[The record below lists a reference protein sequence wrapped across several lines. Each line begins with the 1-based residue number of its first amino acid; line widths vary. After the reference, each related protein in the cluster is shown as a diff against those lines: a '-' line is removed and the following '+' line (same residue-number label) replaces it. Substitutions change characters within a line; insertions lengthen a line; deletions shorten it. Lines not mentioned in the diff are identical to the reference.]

1 MRNGPYQHMRQ
12 TALIFAALS
21 VLGSSAFSETVSLD
35 GMWSFSKDGGAFEA
49 VRIPHDWAIAGPFNR
64 EAEGKTGK
72 LPWKADGEYRRNF
85 SLKEKPRHARLEFDG
100 VMAWPE
106 VFVNGVN
113 VGGWDYGYVGF
124 WCDITDAVHPGDNR
138 LVVKAST
145 KPHKSRW
152 YPGGGIYRS
161 VRLVTDDDDYVLPG
175 SVFIRAVAVTKSS
188 AKVQCDYEL
197 SQSGHKSHT
206 FEVANPRLWDVDDPY
221 LYETKINGK
230 KYRYGI
236 RTAMFTADDGFHLNG
251 RRVQLKGVNLHSD
264 LGPIGM
270 AFDRDAAKRQL
281 LLMKDMGANAI
292 RTAHNPPAPQFLD
305 LCDELGFL
313 VWDECFDKWD
323 ETAGR
328 KAEQNLEEFVV
339 RNLQQFVR
347 RDRNHP
353 SVICWSIGNEI
364 FAFGSRH
371 GDESS
376 ITRGR
381 VSMFREAIRTLDPTR
396 PVALGCASDSLIEG
410 DFLEDI
416 DVCGWNYA
424 RSYIGF
430 RRKYPN
436 IPLVYS
442 ESASTVSNYGFYKRP
457 RVRGKNDFSVA
468 DMQADGFDLTSA
480 WCGDIPDVEFNRVE
494 HDSYLAGEFVWTG
507 IDYLGEP
514 CPFCYIGRPDC
525 WPGAEKPEKDRPRS
539 SYFGIADLC
548 CVPKDRWFLYR
559 AHWND
564 RNTTVHIASD
574 GTVAFVYASGDEAE
588 LFCDG
593 KSLGRRRKI
602 MADGYSLD
610 WVGRNPTHA
619 DYVTN
624 EYYRICSQYRF
635 RWDNLPPAYRELTV
649 AVSRN
654 GKIIGR
660 NCLKACDVPER
671 ISLSDDPYTP
681 EESRLAFVQID
692 VVDAAGVRSR
702 KDCREI
708 SLRIEGDAHIVAVGN
723 GDPMDFDAFSSVARH
738 KLYYGKAVAYIRR
751 GRSDSTLIV
760 TADGLTEGR
769 ISIRRDCGA
778 HTLDFS
784 SGVRL
789 YNMTK

>member
-1 MRNGPYQHMRQ
+1 MKLKARI
-12 TALIFAALS
+12 LAALS
-21 VLGSSAFSETVSLD
+21 IIGSTAFSATVSLD
-35 GMWSFSKDGGAFEA
+35 GVWSFSKDGGVFES
-49 VRIPHDWAIAGPFNR
+49 VCIPHDWAIAGPFDR
-64 EAEGKTGK
+64 EADGKTGK
-72 LPWKADGEYRRNF
+72 LPWQADGEYRRKF
-85 SLKEKPRHARLEFDG
+85 YLREKPRHARLEFDG

-106 VFVNGVN
+106 VFVNGIK
-113 VGGWDYGYVGF
+113 VGGWDYGYIGF
-124 WCDITDAVHPGDNR
+124 FCDITDAVRPGENR

-161 VRLVTDDDDYVLPG
+161 VRLVTDDADYVLPG
-175 SVFIRAVAVTKSS
+175 SVFIRAVAVAKSS
-188 AKVQCDYEL
+188 AQIRCDYEL
-197 SQSGHKSHT
+197 KQSGRKTHT

-221 LYETKINGK
+221 LYETEIRGV

-251 RRVQLKGVNLHSD
+251 RRVQLKGVNLHAD
-264 LGPIGM
+264 LGPLGM
-270 AFDRDAAKRQL
+270 AFNRDAAKRQL
-281 LLMKDMGANAI
+281 LLMKDMGANAV
-292 RTAHNPPAPQFLD
+292 RTSHNPPDPQFLD
-305 LCDELGFL
+305 LCDELGIL

-328 KAEQNLEEFVV
+328 KPEQNLEEFVI

-353 SVICWSIGNEI
+353 SVICWSMGNEI
-364 FAFGSRH
+364 FAFGSQH
-371 GDESS
+371 GDASS

-381 VSMFREAIRTLDPTR
+381 VCLFREAIRALDATR
-396 PVALGCASDSLIEG
+396 PVTLGCASGSLIEG

-416 DVCGWNYA
+416 DICGWNYA

-430 RRKYPN
+430 RHKYPN

-442 ESASTVSNYGFYKRP
+442 ESASAVSNYGFYKRP
-457 RVRGKNDFSVA
+457 RARAKNDFSVD

-480 WCGDIPDVEFNRVE
+480 WCGDIADVEFNRVE

-525 WPGAEKPEKDRPRS
+525 WPGSEKPEADRPRS

-564 RNTTVHIASD
+564 RKTTVHIVAD
-574 GTVAFVYASGDEAE
+574 GKVAFVYASGDEAE

-602 MADGYSLD
+602 IADGYSLD
-610 WVGRNPTHA
+610 WVGRNPPHS
-619 DYVTN
+619 DYATN
-624 EYYRICSQYRF
+624 EYYRVCSQYRF
-635 RWDNLPPAYRELTV
+635 HWDNVPTAYRELKAIV
-649 AVSRN
+649 FRD
-654 GKIIGR
+654 GRMIGE
-660 NCLKACDVPER
+660 NCLNTPGDSVGVL
-671 ISLSDDPYTP
+671 LSDDPYTP
-681 EESRLAFVQID
+681 EESRLSFVHID

-702 KDCREI
+702 RDCREI
-708 SLRIEGDAHIVAVGN
+708 ALRIEGDAQIVAVGN

-751 GRSDSTLIV
+751 GRGDSTLVV
-760 TADGLTEGR
+760 TADGLAEGR
-769 ISIRRDCGA
+769 ITIRRNSDAYTSNRSTGA
-778 HTLDFS
+778 ILEN
-784 SGVRL
+784 V
-789 YNMTK
+789 TK